1 MVRYKTPRGG
11 GKATKVPRASLA
23 TRPRTSRNPQ
33 SPPDSSMQPESQV
46 GTGTRSSTRERRPPA
61 LLGNYEVTDGRRP
74 VNQHPSSATS
84 VPAPPPPP
92 GSQPLMI
99 AGGDNLPG
107 ANVNETNPAGVNHV
121 PNGAGDEAA
130 NNGVAVDDPANNRG
144 DNLDERELAFDLHQ
158 SSASEGDSSDDY
170 QDDSEEDEDDVE
182 EAGR

>member
-1 MVRYKTPRGG
+1 MVRYKTPRGR

-84 VPAPPPPP
+84 VPAPPPH
-92 GSQPLMI
+92 LVH
-99 AGGDNLPG
+99 NL
-107 ANVNETNPAGVNHV
+107 
-121 PNGAGDEAA
+121 
-130 NNGVAVDDPANNRG
+130 
-144 DNLDERELAFDLHQ
+144 
-158 SSASEGDSSDDY
+158 S
-170 QDDSEEDEDDVE
+170 
-182 EAGR
+182 

>member
-1 MVRYKTPRGG
+1 MVVALSINIRHQR
-11 GKATKVPRASLA
+11 L
-23 TRPRTSRNPQ
+23 Q
-33 SPPDSSMQPESQV
+33 SPP
-46 GTGTRSSTRERRPPA
+46 
-61 LLGNYEVTDGRRP
+61 
-74 VNQHPSSATS
+74 
-84 VPAPPPPP
+84 PPPPP
-92 GSQPLMI
+92 GAQPLMI

-182 EAGR
+182 EAGRWVSFLHLSYNIILYQFTSSNLFVFTLAYTNL